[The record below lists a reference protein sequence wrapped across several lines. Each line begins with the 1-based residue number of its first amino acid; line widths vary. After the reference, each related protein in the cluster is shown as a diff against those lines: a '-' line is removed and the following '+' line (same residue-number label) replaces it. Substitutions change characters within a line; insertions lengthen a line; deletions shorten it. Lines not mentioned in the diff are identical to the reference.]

1 MTPELEQQ
9 IEGLKAQLEELSS
22 QYDLEYV
29 LHVDQHI
36 GKDKYS
42 TEVHSF
48 KNGGVLEVVIRCL
61 LALVYGIR

>member
-1 MTPELEQQ
+1 MTPELEQK
-9 IEGLKAQLEELSS
+9 IEEMKSQLEDLST

-36 GKDKYS
+36 GPDKYS
-42 TEVHSF
+42 KEAHSF

-61 LALVYGIR
+61 LALIYGIR

>member
-1 MTPELEQQ
+1 MTPELEKQ
-9 IEGLKAQLEELSS
+9 IEEMKAQLEELSN

-36 GKDKYS
+36 GPDKYS

>member
-1 MTPELEQQ
+1 MTPELEQK
-9 IEGLKAQLEELSS
+9 ISEMNEQLEKLSQ

-29 LHVDQHI
+29 LHVDEHV
-36 GKDKYS
+36 GSDKYS